1 METLPVTVSQQHR
14 LTDHHHSPVSGASST
29 SLSAH
34 GLSHTHLTPTMCQ
47 ASGSIQHCPNC
58 PPNPRLVRASAPCSR
73 WRSSQVHSLDLAG
86 QPLHV
91 QFLLPLW
98 TAFLVFMSLQEGS
111 RSEGACVKPD
121 DLSSISRTW
130 IVEKIHFCK
139 LSSDLHC
146 VLWHTITHTH
156 TPHTH
161 KVIKCFS
168 KKLIFLTLLETI
180 FKIS

>member
-1 METLPVTVSQQHR
+1 METLPVTVTQQHR
-14 LTDHHHSPVSGASST
+14 LTDHHSPVNGASST

-34 GLSHTHLTPTMCQ
+34 GLSHTHLTPAMCQ
-47 ASGSIQHCPNC
+47 ASDSIQHCPNC
-58 PPNPRLVRASAPCSR
+58 PPNPWLVWASSPCSR

-91 QFLLPLW
+91 RFLLPLW

-111 RSEGACVKPD
+111 PSEGACFKPD
-121 DLSSISRTW
+121 NLSSIPRTR
-130 IVEKIHFCK
+130 IVEKTHFCK

-156 TPHTH
+156 TTH
-161 KVIKCFS
+161 PQSNKMFF
-168 KKLIFLTLLETI
+168 KKSF
-180 FKIS
+180 FYPFRNYF